1 METLTKRK
9 IAEQEKITFD
19 TQRMAEETRKEF
31 EQAKAMAATQAN
43 VVESQRKVQIAEFD
57 AQSAV
62 KKAEGD
68 AQSKTINAKADA
80 EVLVAIGDAEGK
92 KITAV
97 GTAEAEVIQKKTDA
111 NGKANY
117 ALIEVARA
125 LSSSGHALVPEIMAG
140 GGGTDGGNQGGLVN
154 ILLAGLIKDGL
165 QKNGSNGGGTPE
177 SH

>member
-140 GGGTDGGNQGGLVN
+140 GGLDGNNQGGLVN
-154 ILLAGLIKDGL
+154 VLLAGLIKDGL
-165 QKNGSNGGGTPE
+165 SKNGSNGGGTPE